1 MQHPQLREPRSPRE
15 VHDSATSPSPSPRH
29 PGPFVTGQASRRAYQ
44 HSRNTSMEST
54 TAAAVVAAPSRHSI
68 KALLNPASS
77 VTTLPPLPPSVI
89 SSVASAHGKMGIS
102 TYLPPITSYS
112 PPAPVS
118 MPARKE
124 LWDVDALDPRLTRL
138 HEQIVSMWWA
148 TGLPTEI
155 AAQNLWMERM
165 PLQEMNVFV
174 LGEQMF
180 AAVLQHKL
188 KLI

>member
-1 MQHPQLREPRSPRE
+1 
-15 VHDSATSPSPSPRH
+15 
-29 PGPFVTGQASRRAYQ
+29 
-44 HSRNTSMEST
+44 
-54 TAAAVVAAPSRHSI
+54 
-68 KALLNPASS
+68 
-77 VTTLPPLPPSVI
+77 
-89 SSVASAHGKMGIS
+89 
-102 TYLPPITSYS
+102 
-112 PPAPVS
+112 

-188 KLI
+188 KLL